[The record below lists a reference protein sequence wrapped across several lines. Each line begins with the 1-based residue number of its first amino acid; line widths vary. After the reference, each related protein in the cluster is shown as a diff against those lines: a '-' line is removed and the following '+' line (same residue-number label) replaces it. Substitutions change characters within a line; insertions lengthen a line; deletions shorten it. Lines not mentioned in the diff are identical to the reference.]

1 MKIAYM
7 GDVQIKVQSAYSYSF
22 SFSTSNKYMKITLPR
37 EGKDRVCTPY
47 RTCFHHAGKKTF
59 NGLTVLKEIKEIVS
73 DEDSHLDS
81 DNSTESTEVMGT
93 NKTKFSL

>member
-1 MKIAYM
+1 
-7 GDVQIKVQSAYSYSF
+7 
-22 SFSTSNKYMKITLPR
+22 MKITLPR
-37 EGKDRVCTPY
+37 EDEDRVCTPY
-47 RTCFHHAGKKTF
+47 RTCSHHAGKKTF